1 MKIDLVYLWVNGN
14 DPKWI
19 EKKAKYSTDLDLSN
33 RESFS
38 ECRYAENDELKY
50 SLRSVEKY
58 APWVNK
64 IFIVTDNQIPSWI
77 DTSNPKIKIIDH
89 KEILPEKALP
99 TFNSPVIELGLS
111 NIPTL
116 SEQFIFANDDM
127 LFYTHTKPSFF
138 FTEEG
143 KAICRFRKRTMYYYK
158 YKKKSDYA
166 QTVYASILRIQK
178 DFDKLYAITP
188 HHSIDSYNKS
198 TYNNCLEKYKEWV
211 ENCYPNKFRTNKDL
225 QRCLIS
231 LYAVATGEGVFRLVN
246 RYNRANSFFDK
257 LKSFFTKSF
266 SFDSKSIQINNKNY
280 KSILKQSNPM
290 VICMNDNQKSTD
302 TDRLRAKN
310 FLKSLFP
317 DKSLFEK

>member
-99 TFNSPVIELGLS
+99 TFNSIVIEIGLA

-116 SEQFIFANDDM
+116 SEQFIVANDDT

-143 KAICRFRKRTMYYYK
+143 KPICRFRKKTMYYYE
-158 YKKKSDYA
+158 YKNKSDYA
-166 QTVYASILRIQK
+166 QIVYASILRIQK

-188 HHSIDSYNKS
+188 HHCMDAYNKS
-198 TYNNCLEKYKEWV
+198 TYNECLAKYSEWV
-211 ENCYPNKFRTNKDL
+211 DSSYLNKFRTKNDIH
-225 QRCLIS
+225 RSIIS
-231 LYAVATGEGVFRLVN
+231 LYSVVTGEGVFRLVN
-246 RYNRANSFFDK
+246 RYNRANTFFEK
-257 LKSFFTKSF
+257 LKSIFTKSF
-266 SFDSKSIQINNKNY
+266 SFDSKNIQIDRSNYINIIKRNNPK
-280 KSILKQSNPM
+280 I
-290 VICMNDNQKSTD
+290 ICMNDNQKANDS
-302 TDRLRAKN
+302 DRLRGKN
-310 FLKSLFP
+310 FLESLFP